1 MSRFLGPGSEVSPE
15 AEQSSSGPAVAC
27 ADQLHDGPAGR
38 LQLDKVTSTA
48 PNPNQGPHEG
58 SYSNHGEGPS
68 LLLVESAY

>member
-27 ADQLHDGPAGR
+27 AEQLHDGPAGR

-48 PNPNQGPHEG
+48 LNQGPHEG
-58 SYSNHGEGPS
+58 S
-68 LLLVESAY
+68 